1 MPRGN
6 IVETS
11 KEPEWQSVDEY
22 RDFLKHQSPTN
33 FDWTQLFNAEI
44 NCTCCTQ
51 GAPAEAA
58 ALLKVEDQTPFSK
71 KFDMQ
76 DVTPTGQ
83 QGETVWICADCYTNG
98 VRPKYVYFGDIKWN
112 SYGRKVKNRAENKG
126 SHPW

>member
-71 KFDMQ
+71 KFGMQ
-76 DVTPTGQ
+76 DVATLTVSGQ
-83 QGETVWICADCYTNG
+83 SMCTSETLSGTTTVEKLRIEQKT
-98 VRPKYVYFGDIKWN
+98 
-112 SYGRKVKNRAENKG
+112 KVVIPGNFTIA
-126 SHPW
+126 